1 MLEIGDVTIPSP
13 VIAAP
18 MAGISN
24 LAFRRIARKFG
35 AGLVCNEMVSDKA
48 LWYDSE
54 KTRKMCVSDPDEHP
68 LSFQIFG
75 HDIDTVVHAAKFL
88 DRETGCDIIDINM
101 GCPVNKVIK
110 AHAGSWLMT
119 DPDHAAKLVKAVVE
133 AVDKPVTVKMRIGYD
148 NDHKNCVQLAK
159 ACEAAGARAITIHG
173 RTRSQMYDGH
183 ADWSWIRK
191 VKEAVSIPVIGNGD
205 VKSAEDFL
213 RMMDETGCDAVMVA
227 RGAEGNPWIFAQIK
241 AALAGVPVPAPP
253 APAERIGMARRHA
266 QLLQQ
271 REGRNIVRMRKHAAW
286 YIAGMPGASAARAQI
301 NACSTAQDFDA
312 VFDELLARLPSGSES
327 EG

>member
-68 LSFQIFG
+68 LSFQVFGHDIDTVVHAAKFLDRETDKALWYDSEKTRKMCVSDPDEHPLSFQVFG

-148 NDHKNCVQLAK
+148 NDHKN
-159 ACEAAGARAITIHG
+159 EARESRGGGGGQAR
-173 RTRSQMYDGH
+173 DGENAH
-183 ADWSWIRK
+183 R
-191 VKEAVSIPVIGNGD
+191 
-205 VKSAEDFL
+205 L
-213 RMMDETGCDAVMVA
+213 R
-227 RGAEGNPWIFAQIK
+227 Q
-241 AALAGVPVPAPP
+241 
-253 APAERIGMARRHA
+253 
-266 QLLQQ
+266 
-271 REGRNIVRMRKHAAW
+271 
-286 YIAGMPGASAARAQI
+286 
-301 NACSTAQDFDA
+301 
-312 VFDELLARLPSGSES
+312 
-327 EG
+327 

>member
-133 AVDKPVTVKMRIGYD
+133 AVDKPVTVKMRIG
-148 NDHKNCVQLAK
+148 
-159 ACEAAGARAITIHG
+159 
-173 RTRSQMYDGH
+173 
-183 ADWSWIRK
+183 
-191 VKEAVSIPVIGNGD
+191 
-205 VKSAEDFL
+205 
-213 RMMDETGCDAVMVA
+213 
-227 RGAEGNPWIFAQIK
+227 
-241 AALAGVPVPAPP
+241 
-253 APAERIGMARRHA
+253 
-266 QLLQQ
+266 
-271 REGRNIVRMRKHAAW
+271 
-286 YIAGMPGASAARAQI
+286 
-301 NACSTAQDFDA
+301 
-312 VFDELLARLPSGSES
+312 
-327 EG
+327 